1 MISIYA
7 VPKHPDGPK
16 WRVVIDGGNLGL
28 GIQAEFFDNHDDALA
43 FVQAWLAWLDTPVPM

>member
-43 FVQAWLAWLDTPVPM
+43 FVQAWLGWLDTPVPM